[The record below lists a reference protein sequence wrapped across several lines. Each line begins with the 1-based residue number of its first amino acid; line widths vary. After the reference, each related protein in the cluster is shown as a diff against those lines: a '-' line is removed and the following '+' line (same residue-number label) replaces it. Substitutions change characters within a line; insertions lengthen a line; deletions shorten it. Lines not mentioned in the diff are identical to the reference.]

1 MRRILIAVDMQ
12 NDFIDG
18 VLGTKEAEAVVERV
32 KEKIRSYPV
41 ENMKRNY
48 HISRQIAR
56 LSE

>member
-18 VLGTKEAEAVVERV
+18 ALGTKEAEAVVERV

-41 ENMKRNY
+41 ENMKKKLPY
-48 HISRQIAR
+48 FTADC
-56 LSE
+56 EAV

>member
-41 ENMKRNY
+41 ENMKKKLPY
-48 HISRQIAR
+48 FTSDCEAV
-56 LSE
+56 